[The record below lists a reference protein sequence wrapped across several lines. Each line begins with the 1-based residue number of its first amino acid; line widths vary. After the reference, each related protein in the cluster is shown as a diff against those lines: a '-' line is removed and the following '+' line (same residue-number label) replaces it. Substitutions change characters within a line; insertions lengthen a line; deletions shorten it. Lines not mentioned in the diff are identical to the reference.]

1 MARGRIPDSDIEAIR
16 QRAPLDE
23 IVGEYVQLKPAGH
36 DSLKGLS
43 PFKDERTP
51 SFHVRPAHGYY
62 HCFSTGKGGDV
73 FSFMMEMEQLTFPE
87 AVEAVADHIGY
98 RINYQGGSTGARHVD
113 RGTRQRLLAANKAAH
128 EYFREQLETADAAP
142 ARDML
147 LQRGF
152 SRELIYDF
160 ECGFAPRGWDP
171 MTKHLLRKG
180 FEVQELID
188 AGLSSMGK
196 RGPIDKFRGRLIW
209 PIKDTASNVIGF
221 GARKLFEDDPLG
233 KYINTQ
239 DTLLYHKSKV
249 LFGIDKAKKNI
260 AEKHQTV
267 VVEGYTDVMAM
278 HAAGVDTAVATC
290 GTAFGGDHMSLIR
303 RLMLDDSFFRG
314 ELIYTFDGDEAGQK
328 AAMRAFETDAEF
340 GAQSFVAV
348 APDGMDPCDLR
359 LARGDAAVRDLVAS
373 RVPVYEFVI
382 ESLLQDYSLDS
393 AEGRVQA
400 LRRTVP
406 VVATISDRV
415 LQQEY
420 ARRLAGWVGW
430 PNPDEVLE
438 QVRAEAKKPKKQKRT
453 PKAASVGA
461 VAGPDSS
468 GAQSE
473 ILIPPRP
480 DDPVLWPQRE
490 ALKIAL
496 QHPAAAGNYFDGI
509 NPDAF
514 THDAYHQVR
523 EAITAAGGC
532 ARAGAAAAA
541 GSAGSASSGAGPRA
555 SSAPGAAS
563 SPADVSNFLAA
574 VAGEMRDYT
583 GRNFVSELAVEPI
596 HADDLYEY
604 ADSVLSRL
612 QETRV
617 GQQIAQL
624 KSQLQ
629 RMRPSDDEEAY
640 NALFSDLVALE
651 QARRDLND
659 RAFRSNR

>member
-73 FSFMMEMEQLTFPE
+73 FSFLMEMEQLSFPE

-98 RINYQGGSTGARHVD
+98 HINYQGGSTGARKVD

-128 EYFREQLETADAAP
+128 EFFREQLETEDAAA
-142 ARDML
+142 AREML
-147 LQRGF
+147 LKRGF

-160 ECGFAPRGWDP
+160 ECGYAPYAWDP

-209 PIKDTASNVIGF
+209 PIKDTAGNVIGF
-221 GARKLFEDDPLG
+221 GARKLFEDDRLG

-359 LARGDAAVRDLVAS
+359 LARGDSAVRDLVAS

-453 PKAASVGA
+453 PKAEVRDPAA
-461 VAGPDSS
+461 AAGPDAS

-509 NPDAF
+509 NPEAF

-532 ARAGAAAAA
+532 ARAGANN
-541 GSAGSASSGAGPRA
+541 
-555 SSAPGAAS
+555 
-563 SPADVSNFLAA
+563 PAEESNFLAA
-574 VAGEMRDYT
+574 VAGEMRDYA

-659 RAFRSNR
+659 RAFRGTR